1 MSDRQYPIETQIT
14 AVTVYTD
21 RALVTRQG
29 KISLTGTESALIVAN
44 LPTTLDPES
53 VRVSGKGSVS
63 VRLQGVTIDRQYT
76 TEPVAERIAELTTQ
90 IERLGADKRR
100 LQSQIDTLKLQSNFV
115 QGLREKTQESFS
127 KSLARQQIGLEDTQ
141 NFLDFIGTK
150 TTEYAFAGEDL
161 RQQQQQ
167 IDEQLQSLR
176 LQLEEVETP
185 YSKES
190 FEITIGIEPGGAG
203 EFQLE
208 LTYIVDRAH
217 WKPLYDLR
225 VHSSHN
231 NIQLDYL
238 AEIVQTTGEDWSHV
252 GLTLSTAKPG
262 LGTLPPKL
270 DPWYIDI
277 DAPIKMRQRKMM
289 ARAENPLELYAS
301 APMVAAASIDRL
313 QESDEPI
320 EYAAATVVAEI
331 AQQGSV
337 VTFQLGGSGNIP
349 SDGNPHKATIFN
361 DNFPCQF
368 EYVAMPRLVSF
379 AYLQAK
385 AKNRVDGAILLPGKA
400 NIFRDDVF
408 VGTSQLEH
416 ISPAQEFKLNLGI
429 DESIKIDRELSER
442 QVDKTFLSGNRRITY
457 AYRLKITNLL
467 DRVNRIHIND
477 QIPHSRTEQVK
488 VKILKISPQ
497 IQLGELGRLVW
508 ELDLPANGKIEINYQ
523 FSIEH
528 PEGMSVRG
536 VDVVIDRSIGA
547 NQLKDAHPQEW
558 MIPDT

>member
-1 MSDRQYPIETQIT
+1 MINHQHSIETQIT

-29 KISLTGTESALIVAN
+29 KISLTGAERALIVSN
-44 LPTTLDPES
+44 LPTTLDPAS
-53 VRVSGKGSVS
+53 VRVSGKGSVG
-63 VRLQGVTIDRQYT
+63 VKLQGVTIDRQYT
-76 TEPVAERIAELTTQ
+76 TEPVAERIAQLTAQ
-90 IERLGADKRR
+90 IEGLGADKRR

-115 QGLREKTQESFS
+115 QGLREKTQASFS
-127 KSLARQQIGLEDTQ
+127 RSLARQQIGLADTQ

-167 IDEQLQSLR
+167 IDKQLQSLR

-185 YSKES
+185 YSQES
-190 FEITIGIEPGGAG
+190 FDITVGIEPAGAG

-208 LTYIVDRAH
+208 LTYVVDRAH
-217 WKPLYDLR
+217 WTPLYDLR
-225 VHSSHN
+225 VHSPSKT
-231 NIQLDYL
+231 IQLDYL
-238 AEIVQTTGEDWSHV
+238 AEIDQTTGEDWSNV
-252 GLTLSTAKPG
+252 SLMLSTAKPG

-270 DPWYIDI
+270 DPWYIDMPP
-277 DAPIKMRQRKMM
+277 AMKMRQRTMM
-289 ARAENPLELYAS
+289 TARSADAIELS
-301 APMVAAASIDRL
+301 AAAPAGAGMASIQRL
-313 QESDEPI
+313 QASIDEPI
-320 EYAAATVVAEI
+320 EYAAETVVAEI
-331 AQQGSV
+331 SQQGSV
-337 VTFQLGGSGNIP
+337 VTFQIGGSGNIP

-368 EYVAMPRLVSF
+368 EYIAMPRLVSF

-385 AKNRVDGAILLPGKA
+385 AKNHADGAILLPGKA

-408 VGTSQLEH
+408 VGTSKLEN
-416 ISPAQEFKLNLGI
+416 ISPGQELKLNLGI
-429 DESIKIDRELSER
+429 DEGIKIDRELSER
-442 QVDKTFLSGNRRITY
+442 QVDKTFLAGNRRITY

-467 DRVNRIHIND
+467 DRVNHIQIND

-497 IQLGELGRLVW
+497 IQPGELGRLIW
-508 ELDLPANGKIEINYQ
+508 ELDLPANGQAQIDYQ

-528 PEGMSVRG
+528 PEGMRVQG
-536 VDVVIDRSIGA
+536 LDV
-547 NQLKDAHPQEW
+547 
-558 MIPDT
+558 

>member
-1 MSDRQYPIETQIT
+1 MINHQHAIETQIT

-29 KISLTGTESALIVAN
+29 KISLTGGERALIVSN
-44 LPTTLDPES
+44 LPTTLDPAS
-53 VRVSGKGSVS
+53 IRVSGKGSVG
-63 VRLQGVTIDRQYT
+63 VKLQGVTIDRQYT
-76 TEPVAERIAELTTQ
+76 TEPVAERIAQLTAQ
-90 IERLGADKRR
+90 IEGLGADKRR

-115 QGLREKTQESFS
+115 QGLREKTQASFS
-127 KSLARQQIGLEDTQ
+127 RSLARQQIGLADTQ

-167 IDEQLQSLR
+167 IDKQLQSLR

-185 YSKES
+185 YSQES
-190 FEITIGIEPGGAG
+190 FEITVGIEPAGTG

-208 LTYIVDRAH
+208 LNYVVDRAH
-217 WKPLYDLR
+217 WTPLYDLR
-225 VHSSHN
+225 VHSTSKT
-231 NIQLDYL
+231 IQLDYL
-238 AEIVQTTGEDWSHV
+238 AEIVQTTGEDWSNV
-252 GLTLSTAKPG
+252 SLMLSTAKPG

-270 DPWYIDI
+270 DPWYIDMPP
-277 DAPIKMRQRKMM
+277 AMKMRQLTMVK
-289 ARAENPLELYAS
+289 ARSAEAIDFS
-301 APMVAAASIDRL
+301 VAAPAGAGMASIDRL
-313 QESDEPI
+313 QASTEEPI
-320 EYAAATVVAEI
+320 EYTAETVVAEI
-331 AQQGSV
+331 SQQGSV

-368 EYVAMPRLVSF
+368 EYIAMPRLVSF

-385 AKNRVDGAILLPGKA
+385 AKNRADGAILLPGKA

-408 VGTSQLEH
+408 VGTSKLEN
-416 ISPAQEFKLNLGI
+416 ISPGQEFKLNLGI
-429 DESIKIDRELSER
+429 DEGMKIDRELSER
-442 QVDKTFLSGNRRITY
+442 QVDKTFLAGNRRITY

-467 DRVNRIHIND
+467 DCVNHIQIND

-497 IQLGELGRLVW
+497 IQPGELGRLVW
-508 ELDLPANGKIEINYQ
+508 EIDLPANGKAQIDYQ

-528 PEGMSVRG
+528 PEGVRVQG
-536 VDVVIDRSIGA
+536 LDV
-547 NQLKDAHPQEW
+547 
-558 MIPDT
+558 